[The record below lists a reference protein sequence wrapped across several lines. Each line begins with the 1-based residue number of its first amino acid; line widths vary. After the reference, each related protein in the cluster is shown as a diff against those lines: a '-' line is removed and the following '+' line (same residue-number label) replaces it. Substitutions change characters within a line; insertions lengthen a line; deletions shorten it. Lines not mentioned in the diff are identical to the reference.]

1 MKRKRTKKIKIMVLV
16 SFSFFILFFSFFY
29 ALLSSDLNVD
39 SLATISFSGLKGG
52 DYIIDSVGEGV
63 GGLQDSGSGDGSL
76 VFNGT
81 TSDAVTNFIQIPND
95 GVLWRIVSIDADKNL
110 KIVRD
115 FDSSLSSVYGNSDW
129 ASSTI
134 LQSLNNF
141 YQQNL
146 SGISDLI
153 VQNPTWELTSSSN
166 SNATKTTNIGFYSSS
181 PIGLLRNDEIAA
193 SGDVANSGKTTS
205 WVNEGN
211 CWTMTIINSSKGW
224 MVQGGKFSNSK
235 LTSSANYRP
244 VIYLKSS
251 VLFSSGDG
259 TVGSPFVVKY

>member
-1 MKRKRTKKIKIMVLV
+1 MRRANRKFKLVLFF
-16 SFSFFILFFSFFY
+16 SFSFFIFF
-29 ALLSSDLNVD
+29 LSSSYAVLSENLKVEGV
-39 SLATISFSGLKGG
+39 ATISYSGPKGG
-52 DYIIDSVGEGV
+52 DYIIDSIGEGV
-63 GGLQDSGSGDGSL
+63 GGLKDSENGDGSL

-81 TSDAVTNFIQIPND
+81 TSDAVTNFIELPND
-95 GVLWRIVSIDADKNL
+95 TVLWRIVSIDADKNL
-110 KIVRD
+110 KIVRN

-134 LQSLNNF
+134 LQNLNSF

-153 VQNPTWELTSSSN
+153 VQNPTWQLSTAKN
-166 SNATKTTNIGFYSSS
+166 SNPTAVTFTGTYTSS
-181 PIGLLRNDEIAA
+181 PIGLLRTDEIAS
-193 SGDVANSGKTTS
+193 SGQVANNGNATS
-205 WVNEGN
+205 WINVGN
-211 CWTMTIINSSKGW
+211 CWTMTIINNKKVW
-224 MVQGGKFSNSK
+224 MSQAGKFSNANLS
-235 LTSSANYRP
+235 SSANYRP

>member
-1 MKRKRTKKIKIMVLV
+1 MRRANRKFKLVLFF
-16 SFSFFILFFSFFY
+16 SFSFFIFF
-29 ALLSSDLNVD
+29 LSSSYAVLSENLKVEGV
-39 SLATISFSGLKGG
+39 ATISYSGPKGG
-52 DYIIDSVGEGV
+52 DYIIDSIGEGV
-63 GGLQDSGSGDGSL
+63 GGLKDSENGDGSL

-81 TSDAVTNFIQIPND
+81 TSDAVTNFIELPND
-95 GVLWRIVSIDADKNL
+95 TVLWRIVSIDADKNL
-110 KIVRD
+110 KIVRN

-134 LQSLNNF
+134 LQNLNSF

-181 PIGLLRNDEIAA
+181 PIGLLRTDEIAS
-193 SGDVANSGKTTS
+193 SGQVANSGKTTS

>member
-1 MKRKRTKKIKIMVLV
+1 MLLL
-16 SFSFFILFFSFFY
+16 SFSFFILF
-29 ALLSSDLNVD
+29 LSSSYAILSENLQVKGV
-39 SLATISFSGLKGG
+39 ATVSYSGPKGG

-63 GGLQDSGSGDGSL
+63 GGLQNSGSGDGSL

-153 VQNPTWELTSSSN
+153 VQNPTWQLSIAKN
-166 SNATKTTNIGFYSSS
+166 SDPTVVTFTGTYTSS
-181 PIGLLRNDEIAA
+181 PIELLRNDEIAA
-193 SGDVANSGKTTS
+193 SGEVANNGNATS
-205 WVNEGN
+205 WVNMGN
-211 CWTMTIINSSKGW
+211 CWTMTIISNKKAW
-224 MVQGGKFSNSK
+224 MSQAGKFSNANLS
-235 LTSSANYRP
+235 SSANYRP

-251 VLFSSGDG
+251 VLFSSGTG
-259 TVGSPFVVKY
+259 TESDPFIVKY